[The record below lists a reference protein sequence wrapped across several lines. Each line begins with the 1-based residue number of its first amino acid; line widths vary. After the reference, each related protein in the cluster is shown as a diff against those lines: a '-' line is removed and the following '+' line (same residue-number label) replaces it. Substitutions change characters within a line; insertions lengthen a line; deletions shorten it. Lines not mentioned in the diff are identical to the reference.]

1 MELEKK
7 IDKMSVQNFQNF
19 AHKLWI
25 ECNEERK
32 NWGEAKISYMDY
44 VINNLQ
50 FLYDE
55 YERQKPKQRRKDLDV

>member
-19 AHKLWI
+19 AHNLWI
-25 ECNEERK
+25 ECNVERK
-32 NWGEAKISYMDY
+32 NWGEDKISYMDY

-55 YERQKPKQRRKDLDV
+55 YERQKSEQRRKDLDV

>member
-7 IDKMSVQNFQNF
+7 IDKMSVENFQNF

-50 FLYDE
+50 Y
-55 YERQKPKQRRKDLDV
+55 

>member
-7 IDKMSVQNFQNF
+7 INKMSTQNFQNF
-19 AHKLWI
+19 ASTLWI

-32 NWGEAKISYMDY
+32 NWGEIKISYMDY

-55 YERQKPKQRRKDLDV
+55 YERQKSEQGRKDLDV